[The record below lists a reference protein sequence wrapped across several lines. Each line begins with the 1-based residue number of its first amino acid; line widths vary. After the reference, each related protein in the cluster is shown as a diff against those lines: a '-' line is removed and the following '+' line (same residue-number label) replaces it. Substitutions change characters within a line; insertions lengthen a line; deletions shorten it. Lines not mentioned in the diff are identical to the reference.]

1 MDEKNIKEYIRA
13 LEHITVFLRNLL
25 EEEKAMPLPGDS
37 LKELTE
43 LRMLSKSEAW
53 PAAVPNELLCEES
66 DGAKMA
72 RASGILQEFVKTE
85 IEGKKF
91 LDFGCGEGHVPFIS
105 ASLYGCEF
113 SAGYDVIRNP
123 EWDKFHEKNRDL
135 KNFSLTNNW
144 EEVVANSPY
153 DVIIAN
159 DVLDHSGDPI
169 KALQQIR
176 SVKKDGTGKVFIRCH
191 PWTSRHG
198 THLYRQ
204 LNKAYLHLV
213 FSKEELYSM
222 GLKEIAT
229 QPALDPLG
237 LYRLILKDA
246 GFTVISEEMVT
257 QPVEMFFTHNPLI
270 LRRIKEKWKTSSDV
284 DLANGTTFPREILE
298 IQFVD
303 YSLI

>member
-13 LEHITVFLRNLL
+13 LEHITAFLRNLL
-25 EEEKAMPLPGDS
+25 EEEKNMPVAGDS

-43 LRMLSKSEAW
+43 LRMLSKSESW
-53 PAAVPNELLCEES
+53 PPAVPAELLCEET

-72 RASGILQEFVKTE
+72 RGSGILQEFVKAP
-85 IEGKKF
+85 IDGKKF
-91 LDFGCGEGHVPFIS
+91 LDFGCGEGHVPFIA
-105 ASLYGCEF
+105 ASLYGSEF
-113 SAGYDVIRNP
+113 STGYDVVRNL
-123 EWDKFHEKNRDL
+123 EWDKFQEKNRDL
-135 KNFSLTNNW
+135 KNFLLTNNW
-144 EEVVANSPY
+144 DEVVANAPY
-153 DVIIAN
+153 DVIVVN
-159 DVLDHSGDPI
+159 DVLDHSGDPV

-176 SVKKDGTGKVFIRCH
+176 SVKKDKTGKVFVRCH

-222 GLKEIAT
+222 GLKETAT
-229 QPALDPLG
+229 QPVLDPLG
-237 LYRLILKDA
+237 LYRLLLKDA
-246 GFTVISEEMVT
+246 GFTVLSEETVT

-270 LRRIKEKWKTSSDV
+270 LRRLKEKWATSSDPE
-284 DLANGTTFPREILE
+284 LADGTKFPRETLE

-303 YSLI
+303 YVLI